1 MGGVTEKWSCVAAA
15 LVVLI
20 VCTHVEAKDCFS
32 VVETPIR
39 ELQAALANE
48 TITCVELVQSYLD
61 RIEAYD
67 QAGPKLNSFI
77 TLNAQ
82 ALAEAAEMD
91 TIPLDDRK
99 PLHCIPFV
107 AKDLFNAVGMPT
119 TAGSVVLAESYGSDD
134 AFIVRLLKEEGA
146 LLMGKVNL
154 AELALGLA
162 GGTNSSLG
170 GQTLNSYALDRS
182 PQGSSGGTATAV
194 AASFAAF
201 GLGTDTNAS
210 ILSPSNVQ
218 SLFGLRSTQGLIS
231 GEGVFP
237 LFPLQDTPGPMCR
250 TAEDLA
256 IVMDVIDAGHAALRP
271 DFNYTSAEVLDV
283 DALKKIRVG
292 FLNQTIAYNPP
303 FIFSDSNVIDNSQ
316 QVIASLRAL
325 NVSVTIIPDVIK
337 WEFWFD
343 ILNAI
348 QVGPCTDSIEYNSYN
363 LYLGNY
369 TSPTSP
375 VKTVEELLAAMESDP
390 DEYENVTD
398 FVESIVDGAT
408 ISCPTKLDYTCTIYQ
423 EIRTELARFNEF
435 ALARYNVDVLMF
447 PPMNRESQLLYS
459 DETQLYPLS
468 WAFLSASSGMPTIV
482 VPAGYSPDGTPLG
495 MAFMARNYQEPML
508 ISLAYSF
515 DNLIHARVPPAST
528 PDLC

>member
-1 MGGVTEKWSCVAAA
+1 M

-20 VCTHVEAKDCFS
+20 MLWSAEGKACFS

-77 TLNAQ
+77 TVNPQ
-82 ALAEAAEMD
+82 ALEQAASMD
-91 TIPLDDRK
+91 DIPNEDRK

-107 AKDLFNAVGMPT
+107 AKDLYNAVGMPT
-119 TAGSVVLAESYGSDD
+119 TAGSVVLADSYGSGD
-134 AFIVRLLKEEGA
+134 AFIIGLLKDEGA

-182 PQGSSGGTATAV
+182 PQGSSGGTATSV

-237 LFPLQDTPGPMCR
+237 LFPLQDVPGPMCR
-250 TAEDLA
+250 SAEDLA
-256 IVMDVIDAGHAALRP
+256 IVMDVIDAGHAKLRP
-271 DFNYTSAEVLDV
+271 DFNYTSSEVLNV
-283 DALKKIRVG
+283 NALKNIKVG
-292 FLNQTIAYNPP
+292 FLNQTIAFNPP

-316 QVIASLRAL
+316 EVIESLRAL
-325 NVSVTIIPDVIK
+325 DVSVTIIPDVIK

-348 QVGPCTDSIEYNSYN
+348 QVGETTPN
-363 LYLGNY
+363 
-369 TSPTSP
+369 
-375 VKTVEELLAAMESDP
+375 
-390 DEYENVTD
+390 
-398 FVESIVDGAT
+398 
-408 ISCPTKLDYTCTIYQ
+408 IS
-423 EIRTELARFNEF
+423 
-435 ALARYNVDVLMF
+435 
-447 PPMNRESQLLYS
+447 
-459 DETQLYPLS
+459 
-468 WAFLSASSGMPTIV
+468 
-482 VPAGYSPDGTPLG
+482 
-495 MAFMARNYQEPML
+495 
-508 ISLAYSF
+508 
-515 DNLIHARVPPAST
+515 
-528 PDLC
+528 